1 MSGSGAGSAH
11 HGLAACRPWP
21 GIAITIETAIAD
33 VEIELFHTLYEVAF
47 GPLRSEAIARQVLYR
62 NEFHAEMIDSRV
74 DKIVARTDSGEPVGL
89 TTLTRHLDTV
99 PWISPEYFAT
109 RFPQHAAR
117 DAIYYA
123 GFTLVTPTA
132 RHGAAFHAMIS
143 TVVQILAA
151 AGGVVGWDICSYNN
165 SQFSFADAL
174 RSAVGEQANAEVA
187 VEDSQTYYAARFVSD
202 ADQGG

>member
-1 MSGSGAGSAH
+1 MSDALGTGAS
-11 HGLAACRPWP
+11 WP
-21 GIAITIETAIAD
+21 GVEITIEAAIAD
-33 VEIELFHTLYEVAF
+33 AEIDLFHDLYEQAF
-47 GPLRSEAIARQVLYR
+47 GPLRARAIARQVLHR
-62 NEFHAEMIDSRV
+62 NEFRAEMTDTRV
-74 DKIVARTDSGEPVGL
+74 DKIVARTPAGEPIGL

-109 RFPQHAAR
+109 RFPQHAER

-132 RHGAAFHAMIS
+132 RHGVAFHAMIS

-151 AGGVVGWDICSYNN
+151 DGGVVGWDICSYNN
-165 SQFSFADAL
+165 SQFSFADAQ
-174 RSAVGEQANAEVA
+174 RSAVGEQANVEVA
-187 VEDSQTYYAARFVSD
+187 VEDSQTYYAARFLNDD

>member
-1 MSGSGAGSAH
+1 MSRSDPEASEAPAAGTA
-11 HGLAACRPWP
+11 WP
-21 GIAITIETAIAD
+21 GVAVTVETAIPDA
-33 VEIELFHTLYEVAF
+33 EIELFHTLYEQAF
-47 GPLRSEAIARQVLYR
+47 GPLRARAAARQVLHR
-62 NEFHAEMIDSRV
+62 NEFRAEMTDTRV
-74 DKIVARTDSGEPVGL
+74 DKIVARSRTGAPIGL

-109 RFPQHAAR
+109 RFPQHAER
-117 DAIYYA
+117 GAIYYA

-132 RHGAAFHAMIS
+132 RHGVAFHAMIS

-174 RSAVGEQANAEVA
+174 RSAVGEEANVDVA

-202 ADQGG
+202 DADQGG

>member
-1 MSGSGAGSAH
+1 MNDALGPGAS
-11 HGLAACRPWP
+11 WP
-21 GIAITIETAIAD
+21 GVEITLEATIAD
-33 VEIELFHTLYEVAF
+33 AEIELFHDLYEQAF
-47 GPLRSEAIARQVLYR
+47 GPLRAQAAARQVLHR
-62 NEFHAEMIDSRV
+62 NEFRAEMTDTRV
-74 DKIVARTDSGEPVGL
+74 DKIVARTPAGKPIGL

-109 RFPQHAAR
+109 RFPQHAER
-117 DAIYYA
+117 NAIYYA

-132 RHGAAFHAMIS
+132 RHGVAFHAMIS

-151 AGGVVGWDICSYNN
+151 DGGVVGWDICSYNN

-174 RSAVGEQANAEVA
+174 RSAIGEQANVEVA
-187 VEDSQTYYAARFVSD
+187 IEDSQTYYAARFIDDD